1 MVYSGTFWS
10 PKSSVFWLTVYINLI
25 GKKKADGKVISTTK
39 DITNFLID
47 DAMLALVPFSSFGA
61 SNDSVWYRISVGTC
75 SVDEI
80 ERIIINLRTAL
91 SQLS

>member
-1 MVYSGTFWS
+1 MSHEQS
-10 PKSSVFWLTVYINLI
+10 AES
-25 GKKKADGKVISTTK
+25 KKQFRSFVLQLKRLNPSWKPK

-75 SVDEI
+75 SVEEI
-80 ERIIINLRTAL
+80 ERIIVNLRTAL
-91 SQLS
+91 SQLT